1 MQRNANLLVSGSD
14 YAVRACTMGVGG
26 TLEIMNKILLIDDDV
41 ALCELLT
48 EYLGSEGFVVTSV
61 NRGPE
66 GVSRALAESWDVIVL
81 DVMLPGMNGFDVL
94 KQIQAHS
101 TVPVLM
107 LTARGEDPD
116 TVLGLELGAD
126 DYVAKP
132 CSPRVLVARLRNLLR
147 RRSEMPGDTASTRRQ
162 VGDLTYDTATRQVA
176 IADRAIDLTGAE
188 FNLLSLLLQH
198 AGELVSR
205 DMLAEQGLG
214 RPLQAYD
221 RRIETHMAQIRKKL
235 GPKSDG
241 SPRIKTVRGAGYQY
255 LSSQ

>member
-1 MQRNANLLVSGSD
+1 
-14 YAVRACTMGVGG
+14 
-26 TLEIMNKILLIDDDV
+26 MNNILLIDDDA

-48 EYLGSEGFVVTSV
+48 EYLVGEGFSV
-61 NRGPE
+61 ESAHTGPQGIE
-66 GVSRALAESWDVIVL
+66 RALSMQWDAVVL

-94 KQIQAHS
+94 KQLQAQGIG
-101 TVPVLM
+101 PVLM
-107 LTARGEDPD
+107 LTARGEDTD

-147 RRSEMPGDTASTRRQ
+147 RKGEAPVSGTQRRI
-162 VGDLTYDTATRQVA
+162 GDLCLDKANRKVT
-176 IADRAIDLTGAE
+176 IEERAVELTGAE
-188 FNLLSLLLQH
+188 FNLLVLLLEH
-198 AGELVSR
+198 AGELVSKEL
-205 DMLAEQGLG
+205 LAKQGLG
-214 RPLQAYD
+214 RALQAYD

-235 GPKSDG
+235 GPMPDG